1 IELYII
7 PVYNVDGCLRRG
19 SSSRANQDGPAE
31 YGFRGNYQNLDLNRD
46 FIKMDSKNAF
56 AFAEIFHKVDPHILV
71 DTHVSNGADYQ
82 YTFTYFFTQ
91 PDKMSKVTAQVCMNI
106 DKNFAKKMLDKKIE
120 TVPYVNHHE
129 ETPLDGIIGF
139 FDSPRYC
146 TGYAALFNCIGIT
159 TETHMLKPFDERVKT
174 THAALWT
181 LLNVCREQREELLKA
196 KMDYPKG
203 ELPIKYELDKS
214 QASTILFKGYEPV
227 YATSK
232 VTGNKQLYYD
242 RSKPISK
249 EIPYYTR
256 YKPTQTV
263 KIPNAYVVP
272 QSWKNVIKR
281 LKANEVPMREL
292 KNDTVI
298 TVEYYRAKKAAENS
312 RLYEAHYY
320 HGDVEVETVKG
331 QKKFFKGDLIIACKD
346 KYARFLVEVLEPMAT
361 DSYFRWNYFDACLQQ
376 KEWFSDYVFDK
387 MAEEILSK
395 DQVLKQKLEDKK
407 KADPEWAK
415 DSFAQLLFV
424 YQNSG
429 FYEQTAYEI
438 PVYRIF

>member
-1 IELYII
+1 
-7 PVYNVDGCLRRG
+7 
-19 SSSRANQDGPAE
+19 
-31 YGFRGNYQNLDLNRD
+31 
-46 FIKMDSKNAF
+46 
-56 AFAEIFHKVDPHILV
+56 
-71 DTHVSNGADYQ
+71 
-82 YTFTYFFTQ
+82 
-91 PDKMSKVTAQVCMNI
+91 
-106 DKNFAKKMLDKKIE
+106 
-120 TVPYVNHHE
+120 
-129 ETPLDGIIGF
+129 
-139 FDSPRYC
+139 
-146 TGYAALFNCIGIT
+146 
-159 TETHMLKPFDERVKT
+159 MLKPFDERVKT

-242 RSKPISK
+242 RSKPITK

-331 QKKFFKGDLIIACKD
+331 QKKFFKGDLIIACKG
-346 KYARFLVEVLEPMAT
+346 KYARFLVEVMEPMAT